1 MRTQS
6 VDSLSA
12 LADQKVARLQH
23 HRSCVLVSRFDHLA
37 ITAGMLAWDKA
48 NPSGE
53 MPPILELRTVANG
66 GNDRGGGLRPNAFNF
81 RNSLA
86 GLALPKYPFDLLIK
100 RPNPTIKVTKKII
113 ELAERFS
120 RHRRQFVLQIR
131 KDLRDRSAR
140 TGNALGDGEA
150 AIEQEATDLT
160 NDGSAM
166 IDHSLSCPMQ
176 CLDVLLRDRLLRDKR
191 DVRLP
196 CGYADRLRVIA
207 VILLPA
213 HKRFHILRANNF
225 NLMPNCLK
233 FTCPVERARAGLDD
247 NGARTNLRNY
257 WPARF
262 GGPAF
267 RIGSG
272 PESVQLFANS
282 ATADKAVRAARSRR
296 FHFGAI

>member
-1 MRTQS
+1 
-6 VDSLSA
+6 
-12 LADQKVARLQH
+12 
-23 HRSCVLVSRFDHLA
+23 
-37 ITAGMLAWDKA
+37 MLAWDKA
-48 NPSGE
+48 NQSGE

-100 RPNPTIKVTKKII
+100 RPNPTIKLTKKIV

-131 KDLRDRSAR
+131 KDLRDRPAHA
-140 TGNALGDGEA
+140 GNALGDGEA

-166 IDHSLSCPMQ
+166 IDHSLSLPMQ
-176 CLDVLLRDRLLRDKR
+176 CLDVLLLDRLLRDKR

-196 CGYADRLRVIA
+196 CSYTDRLRVIA

-213 HKRFHILRANNF
+213 HKRLYILGADY
-225 NLMPNCLK
+225 LDPMA
-233 FTCPVERARAGLDD
+233 ER
-247 NGARTNLRNY
+247 
-257 WPARF
+257 F
-262 GGPAF
+262 
-267 RIGSG
+267 
-272 PESVQLFANS
+272 
-282 ATADKAVRAARSRR
+282 K
-296 FHFGAI
+296 